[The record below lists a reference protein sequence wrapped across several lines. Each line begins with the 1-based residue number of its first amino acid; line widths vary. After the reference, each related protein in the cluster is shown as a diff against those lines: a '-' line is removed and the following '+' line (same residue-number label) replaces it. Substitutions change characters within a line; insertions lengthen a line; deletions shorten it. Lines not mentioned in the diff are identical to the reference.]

1 MAFKGATQRFRRM
14 LANKVAAIEG
24 LSVGGTDD
32 ENEIMEIINGEQ
44 EISGDITV
52 SAEDTAQETFS
63 IDGIDEGDIPAV
75 DFEADIDELQITAS
89 VTGEDELTV
98 NFYNDTGVEI
108 VLGDGTEIFYQIFV
122 L

>member
-32 ENEIMEIINGEQ
+32 ENEIMGIINGEQ